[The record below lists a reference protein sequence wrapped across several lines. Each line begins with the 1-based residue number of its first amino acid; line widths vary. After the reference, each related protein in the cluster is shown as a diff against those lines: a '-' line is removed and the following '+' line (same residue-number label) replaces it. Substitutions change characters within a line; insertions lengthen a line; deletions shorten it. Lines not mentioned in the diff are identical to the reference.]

1 MKTNFRQDFPIL
13 NDEANPVVYLD
24 SAATTQK
31 PLSVIKSLENYYT
44 SQNAN
49 PLRGLYKLSATATS
63 EYEQARHS
71 VAQFINANE
80 DCEIIFTRNTTESLN
95 LIAYTY
101 GMENIQEGDE
111 IVISILEHHS
121 NILPWQMIAKL
132 KKATLK
138 YMYIN
143 DEGIISDEEI
153 QTKITPKTKIVS
165 ITQVSNVLGVATP
178 LKAIIKKAHEVGA
191 IAIVDGAQGAPHMAT
206 DVQDLDCDFYAF
218 SGHKMLAPM
227 GIGALYGK
235 KELLDKMPPFLS
247 GGEMIEIVHWDRVKY
262 AEVPHKFEAGT
273 VNTGGAVGLHAAIE
287 YINKV
292 GFNTIMAQE
301 RKLTKIAV
309 DAINDMKGVN
319 LIGSSK
325 AEDHEGIVTFTID
338 GVHPHD
344 VASIL
349 DSQHIAVRAGHHCAQ
364 PLMDFLKV
372 NSTTRASFAFY
383 NTEEEV
389 QHFIEELSK
398 IRGLMGYGD

>member
-132 KKATLK
+132 KKS
-138 YMYIN
+138 YI
-143 DEGIISDEEI
+143 
-153 QTKITPKTKIVS
+153 KIYVYK
-165 ITQVSNVLGVATP
+165 
-178 LKAIIKKAHEVGA
+178 
-191 IAIVDGAQGAPHMAT
+191 
-206 DVQDLDCDFYAF
+206 
-218 SGHKMLAPM
+218 
-227 GIGALYGK
+227 
-235 KELLDKMPPFLS
+235 
-247 GGEMIEIVHWDRVKY
+247 
-262 AEVPHKFEAGT
+262 
-273 VNTGGAVGLHAAIE
+273 
-287 YINKV
+287 
-292 GFNTIMAQE
+292 
-301 RKLTKIAV
+301 
-309 DAINDMKGVN
+309 
-319 LIGSSK
+319 
-325 AEDHEGIVTFTID
+325 
-338 GVHPHD
+338 
-344 VASIL
+344 
-349 DSQHIAVRAGHHCAQ
+349 
-364 PLMDFLKV
+364 
-372 NSTTRASFAFY
+372 
-383 NTEEEV
+383 
-389 QHFIEELSK
+389 
-398 IRGLMGYGD
+398 

>member
-153 QTKITPKTKIVS
+153 QTKITPKTKNS
-165 ITQVSNVLGVATP
+165 FYHSNFKCLRRCHSF
-178 LKAIIKKAHEVGA
+178 KSYNKK
-191 IAIVDGAQGAPHMAT
+191 
-206 DVQDLDCDFYAF
+206 
-218 SGHKMLAPM
+218 
-227 GIGALYGK
+227 
-235 KELLDKMPPFLS
+235 
-247 GGEMIEIVHWDRVKY
+247 
-262 AEVPHKFEAGT
+262 
-273 VNTGGAVGLHAAIE
+273 
-287 YINKV
+287 
-292 GFNTIMAQE
+292 
-301 RKLTKIAV
+301 
-309 DAINDMKGVN
+309 
-319 LIGSSK
+319 SS
-325 AEDHEGIVTFTID
+325 
-338 GVHPHD
+338 
-344 VASIL
+344 
-349 DSQHIAVRAGHHCAQ
+349 
-364 PLMDFLKV
+364 
-372 NSTTRASFAFY
+372 
-383 NTEEEV
+383 
-389 QHFIEELSK
+389 
-398 IRGLMGYGD
+398 